1 MSVYFGLA
9 LFSTGIFIVQF
20 ILSFF
25 IGELDLDTDIDLDG
39 DGVDDFSI
47 GDLISFKGLI
57 HFLIGFSWTM
67 WFSRD
72 SNQWIAALIAVA
84 VGLIFVIIL
93 ASVYRLALKLE
104 HRVIPETGRMLV
116 GRDVEVYVH
125 LRDNQYTA
133 FVVINGSKTEI
144 KVFSE
149 SNKEYSPGECT
160 TITKFKN
167 NNYLIN

>member
-67 WFSRD
+67 WFS
-72 SNQWIAALIAVA
+72 
-84 VGLIFVIIL
+84 
-93 ASVYRLALKLE
+93 
-104 HRVIPETGRMLV
+104 
-116 GRDVEVYVH
+116 
-125 LRDNQYTA
+125 
-133 FVVINGSKTEI
+133 
-144 KVFSE
+144 
-149 SNKEYSPGECT
+149 
-160 TITKFKN
+160 
-167 NNYLIN
+167 

>member
-1 MSVYFGLA
+1 MKRLLWLDDYRNPLENDWLV
-9 LFSTGIFIVQF
+9 FSPI
-20 ILSFF
+20 
-25 IGELDLDTDIDLDG
+25 
-39 DGVDDFSI
+39 
-47 GDLISFKGLI
+47 
-57 HFLIGFSWTM
+57 
-67 WFSRD
+67 
-72 SNQWIAALIAVA
+72 
-84 VGLIFVIIL
+84 
-93 ASVYRLALKLE
+93 
-104 HRVIPETGRMLV
+104 

>member
-47 GDLISFKGLI
+47 GDLVSFKGLI

-72 SNQWIAALIAVA
+72 SNQWIAACCATG
-84 VGLIFVIIL
+84 VGLIFVFIL
-93 ASVYRLALKLE
+93 SLTYKLAIKLKNE
-104 HRVIPETGRMLV
+104 IEPEKGNDLV
-116 GRDVEVYVH
+116 GRSAEIYLKGEENRYTVY
-125 LRDNQYTA
+125 TT
-133 FVVINGSKTEI
+133 INGAKRELEVTSRNGT
-144 KVFSE
+144 S
-149 SNKEYSPGECT
+149 YSPG
-160 TITKFKN
+160 TIVTIESYKN
-167 NNYLIN
+167 NIYYIN